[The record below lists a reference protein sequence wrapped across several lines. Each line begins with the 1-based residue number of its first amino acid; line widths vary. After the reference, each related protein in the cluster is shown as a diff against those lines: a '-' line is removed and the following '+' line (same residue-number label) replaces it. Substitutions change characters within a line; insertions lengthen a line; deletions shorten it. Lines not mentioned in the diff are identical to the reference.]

1 MDIGDIA
8 REMPDRVAV
17 VLPSGATTTY
27 GELSRRANQ
36 VAHLLYEAGL
46 RRGDGIVIMLPNCI
60 EFFEVAWGAQRSGLY
75 YTPVNTHLTADEIG
89 YIVQDSGAKA
99 VFIHAAAGALASA
112 VAGSETGSGVRRR
125 FAVGGELVGYD
136 HFEKAMRAAPTSDP
150 PEPSQGTEMLYSS
163 GTTGR
168 PKGVRRPLPGEDGSF
183 AQSATEDGLRSL
195 YQMDGDSVYLSPAPL
210 YHSAPLAYTMA
221 VLRMGAT
228 VVLMERFEPEETL
241 RLIEEN
247 RVTHAQFVPTMFVRL
262 LKLDPALRA
271 RYDVSS
277 LRCAIHAAAPCPV
290 EVKAQMLAWWGPIIY
305 EYYAG
310 TEGIGGTIIGPEE
323 WMAHP
328 GSVGRPLSAVHIL
341 ADDGVELPTGQAGRI
356 YFDGGPPFS
365 YHNDPAK
372 TASIQNAQGWRTLG
386 DVGYLDDEGY
396 LFLTDRATFMIV
408 SGGVNIYPQEAE
420 NVLVLHPR
428 VADAAVFGVPNEE
441 FGEEVKAV
449 VQLLDWADANDC
461 LADELIG
468 FCRSR
473 LAAYKCPRT
482 LDFVRELPR
491 DPNGKLYKRRVRD
504 TYWSGHDTRVL

>member
-8 REMPDRVAV
+8 EATPNRVAV
-17 VLPSGATTTY
+17 VGTSGETISY

-36 VAHLLYEAGL
+36 VAHLLHQAGL

-60 EFFEVAWGAQRSGLY
+60 EFYELTWGAQRSGLY
-75 YTPVNTHLTADEIG
+75 YTPVNTHLTADEIT
-89 YIVQDSGAKA
+89 YVIDDSGAKV
-99 VFIHAAAGALASA
+99 VFIHASAGELASELSA
-112 VAGSETGSGVRRR
+112 SEEGAGVRRR
-125 FAVGGELVGYD
+125 FAVGGELAGYEN
-136 HFEKAMRAAPTSDP
+136 FENAMSAAPTSDL

-168 PKGVRRPLPGEDGSF
+168 PKGVRRPLPGEEGSF
-183 AQSATEDGLRSL
+183 AQSATEAGLRSL
-195 YQMDGDSVYLSPAPL
+195 YQMDADSVYLSPAPL

-228 VVLMERFEPEETL
+228 VVLMERFAPEATL
-241 RLIEEN
+241 RLIEEHK
-247 RVTHAQFVPTMFVRL
+247 VTHAQFVPTMFVRL
-262 LKLDPALRA
+262 LKLDPGVRA
-271 RYDVSS
+271 HYDLSS
-277 LRCAIHAAAPCPV
+277 LRCVIHAAAPCPV
-290 EVKAQMLAWWGPIIY
+290 EVKAQMLEWWGPIIY

-323 WMAHP
+323 WIAHP
-328 GSVGRPLSAVHIL
+328 GSVGKPLSPVHIL
-341 ADDGVELPTGQAGRI
+341 GEDGVELPTGQAGRI

-365 YHNDPAK
+365 YHNDPVK
-372 TASIQNAQGWRTLG
+372 TASIQNEQGWRTLG
-386 DVGYLDDEGY
+386 DVGYLDREGY

-420 NVLVLHPR
+420 NVLVMHPQ
-428 VADAAVFGVPNEE
+428 VADVAVFGVPNEE

-449 VQLLDWADANDC
+449 VQLLTWADADDH

-491 DPNGKLYKRRVRD
+491 DPNGKLYKRRLRD
-504 TYWSGHDTRVL
+504 TYWSGHATRVL